1 MDVALIP
8 PVQVPYV
15 VGAVL
20 PYLVKSEQWTRGR
33 AKVDDILRFVLNGQM
48 QLWVVYEDN
57 TIYGHYI
64 TEVKKYPQCQMLV
77 VQYCSGEPH
86 HMETVEEK
94 GFSMLESFAKDA
106 SCSGVEFVGRP
117 GWRKA
122 AEKYDYGVQSVMY
135 QKFFE
140 DKP

>member
-1 MDVALIP
+1 
-8 PVQVPYV
+8 V

-20 PYLVKSEQWTRGR
+20 PYLVKSEQWTGGK

-48 QLWVVYEDN
+48 QLWAVYEDN

-86 HMETVEEK
+86 YMETVEEK
-94 GFSMLESFAKDA
+94 AFGMLESFAKDA
-106 SCSGVEFVGRP
+106 SCMGIEFVGRP

-122 AEKYDYGVQSVMY
+122 ADKYGYELRSVTY
-135 QKFFE
+135 QKMFGE
-140 DKP
+140 

>member
-1 MDVALIP
+1 MDVALIS

-20 PYLVKSEQWTRGR
+20 PYLVKSEQWTGGK

-48 QLWVVYEDN
+48 QLWAVYEDN

-86 HMETVEEK
+86 YMETVEEK
-94 GFSMLESFAKDA
+94 AFGMLESFAKDA
-106 SCSGVEFVGRP
+106 SCMGIEFVGRP

-122 AEKYDYGVQSVMY
+122 ADKYGYELRSVTY
-135 QKFFE
+135 QKMFGE
-140 DKP
+140 